1 MTVRGAAFPTTSGH
15 HLAVK
20 IAAPPVSIYGR
31 QGESRDGRVDRGN
44 PNVSLQHSIEYRPLL
59 DGDAGT
65 FMTLD
70 AMRDAVLG
78 RIPPDYSGY
87 QDPFNIKAAYQI
99 TASANN
105 HDARSQIAALFNWV
119 IANITYEAHPINQ
132 QTLQDARRTL
142 ELKRGDCVSLSVLL
156 ATLLASLFYE
166 PRFVAQW
173 VDGESASHVYV
184 ETLLDDGQ
192 WLALDAVAKDQPI
205 GWRQQ
210 TLDGGFEVAWEI
222 FNG

>member
-1 MTVRGAAFPTTSGH
+1 MAANMGAFSGTSDYYPLRR
-15 HLAVK
+15 LAP
-20 IAAPPVSIYGR
+20 AA
-31 QGESRDGRVDRGN
+31 
-44 PNVSLQHSIEYRPLL
+44 SLSHSIEYRPLP
-59 DGDAGT
+59 DGDGAT

-78 RIPPDYSGY
+78 RIGPDYSGY
-87 QDPFNIKAAYQI
+87 QDEFNIRAAYQI
-99 TASANN
+99 TAGANN

-119 IANITYEAHPINQ
+119 IANITYEPHPINQ

-156 ATLLASLFYE
+156 ATLAMCLGLR

-173 VDGESASHVYV
+173 VDGESASHVYCEV
-184 ETLLDDGQ
+184 LMPSSE
-192 WLALDAVAKDQPI
+192 WLALDAVAKDQPM

-210 TLDGGFEVAWEI
+210 TLDGGFELPWEI
-222 FNG
+222 L